1 MRPRLAT
8 ALLALVAL
16 PAAFGQTGLEADAQ
30 GNANLQ
36 NLLAS
41 LTRGTTV
48 TMYTPLP
55 YGLIQVTRFQPPL
68 PLGRPEA
75 EAAVAIAREHL
86 RLLDITHPTADQFA
100 KALAG
105 GTIEMRDGPTTLPSV
120 LPTTGGPAVVTSEVV
135 LASGL
140 PQVAPPNSAAAG
152 GSAPVPPATPTTRI
166 SP

>member
-16 PAAFGQTGLEADAQ
+16 PAAFGQSGLEADAQ

-48 TMYTPLP
+48 TLYTPLP
-55 YGLIQVTRFQPPL
+55 YGLIEVTRFQPPL
-68 PLGRPEA
+68 ALGRPEA

-86 RLLDITHPTADQFA
+86 QLLDIAHPTADQFA

-105 GTIEMRDGPTTLPSV
+105 GTIQMRDGPVTLPSV
-120 LPTTGGPAVVTSEVV
+120 LPATGRPAVVTSQVV
-135 LASGL
+135 LANGL
-140 PQVAPPNSAAAG
+140 PQVPPPPSAAAG
-152 GSAPVPPATPTTRI
+152 GTAPVLPAAPTTRT